1 MEIPA
6 YRLGTVSVE
15 GTSHPVAVAG
25 ESMIN
30 LAEALGVDGPDALL
44 CAFADWENARGKIEA
59 AVAEAAQVIPPG
71 EAEIQTPLM
80 YPDKVICA
88 GANYYDHVAEVGIEN
103 IKERMK
109 TPYFFFKP
117 AKTTLVGPGE
127 TIDYPVGSKAFD
139 WEIELAVIIGKRSKG
154 VSLEDAP
161 GIIAGYALS
170 IDLTARDLQLSAPDF
185 FQIDW
190 YAGKA
195 QDTSCPLGPFIT
207 PAHLLPDPQ
216 DLVLDLTVNGEQKQ
230 HASTSGMIFS
240 IAELVSEATKFVT
253 LEPGDII
260 LTGSPAGVGKAS
272 NTYLQRGDRL
282 VASSP
287 DLGRLE
293 LTVRQ

>member
-6 YRLGTVSVE
+6 YKLGTVLVE

-30 LAEALGVDGPDALL
+30 LAEALGADGPEALL
-44 CAFADWENARGKIEA
+44 GAFADWENTRGKIEA

-103 IKERMK
+103 IDELMT

-117 AKTTLVGPGE
+117 PKTTLVGPGE

-154 VSLEDAP
+154 VSTDDALD
-161 GIIAGYALS
+161 IVAGYALS
-170 IDLTARDLQLSAPDF
+170 IDLTARDLQLTAPPF
-185 FQIDW
+185 FMIDW

-207 PAHLLPDPQ
+207 PAHLVPDPQ
-216 DLVLDLTVNGEQKQ
+216 DLILDLTVNGEQKQ
-230 HASTSGMIFS
+230 HASTGGMIFS
-240 IAELVSEATKFVT
+240 IPRLISRASEFVT

-272 NTYLQRGDRL
+272 NTYLQRGDKL

-287 DLGRLE
+287 DLGKLE
-293 LTVRQ
+293 LTVR